1 MYQRFKVK
9 YASRRD
15 PCVLPVSPWIDVRL
29 TRAAGYG
36 EFAAEFAGASF
47 ESGLYRVHDD
57 QTGPLAMALIAAA
70 FPEFSTRA
78 CPFGYDWLGRQ
89 FALDSSR
96 VEGDEPQVL
105 LLEPG
110 TGEALEIPV
119 SLAQFHNEELSEHAD
134 AALARSFYQSW
145 SRVDR
150 ESLPLGR
157 DQCVGYR
164 VPLFLGGNDDIENLE
179 VMDLDVYWTLLG
191 QLRQGITVVPGQVLV
206 EALARRLGHDPDAPA
221 GLAKVTCTD

>member
-1 MYQRFKVK
+1 MYQRFKAE

-15 PCVLPVSPWIDVRL
+15 SRVLPRSPWIDDRL
-29 TRAAGYG
+29 SRAAGYG

-57 QTGPLAMALIAAA
+57 QTGPLTMALITAA

-96 VEGDEPQVL
+96 VERNEPQVL

-119 SLAQFHNEELSEHAD
+119 SLAQFHNEELTEHAD
-134 AALARSFYQSW
+134 AALASSFYQSW
-145 SRVDR
+145 SWANR

-157 DQCVGYR
+157 EQCVGYG
-164 VPLFLGGNDDIENLE
+164 VPLFLGGSDDIENLE
-179 VMDLDVYWTLLG
+179 VIDLDVYWTLSG
-191 QLRQGITVVPGQVLV
+191 QLRQGIVQLPPGASISGVSG
-206 EALARRLGHDPDAPA
+206 R
-221 GLAKVTCTD
+221 